1 MSDKITIQDII
12 ELLTEKHGMTKKD
25 AETFVKGMFELIEEA
40 LATEK
45 YVKVKGLGTFKL
57 TEVGSRESVNVNTGE
72 RIEIQGHTKISF
84 TPDTTM
90 KDLINK
96 PFAHFETVVLNEG
109 TTLED
114 TVTEIEGEEDEKE
127 EIIEEVTTENPEEGV
142 VAEKVKTIEE
152 AEVERPQE
160 EVSAVAEVEAETIKL
175 QEAETE
181 ENGNLME
188 EVSEAEMASATEEEA
203 AAEEL
208 TTPVEIIEEI
218 VNTEEEVV
226 PTEPEESAPVIP
238 AIEASIENI
247 IEEEAKGETIEEE
260 AKEETVEETVTESEP
275 QQEEEIMTIADAA
288 MMAAREEKTLSEV
301 IASEDINQKE
311 EEPEAPIIP
320 QEKVEEIKKQEETG
334 EKKAKTPWGI
344 IIAIILILCIA
355 GCIYCYLQ
363 PGDKKEL
370 PQTPATSTT
379 SQANESNATPIQP
392 QDSLAQDN
400 DTVNLPIH
408 TPEKEAVQQPQQT
421 NPAVTQQPA
430 SGTTTAGNKEV
441 AKVTL
446 ADTVEYDITG
456 TKTNYTLQEGESL
469 IKVAVKFYGTKKLW
483 PYIVKHNKDVIKDAD
498 RVPIGT
504 TLRIPE
510 LSPKK

>member
-142 VAEKVKTIEE
+142 VAEEVKTIEE

-181 ENGNLME
+181 ENGNLIE
-188 EVSEAEMASATEEEA
+188 EVSEAEMASATEAEA

-208 TTPVEIIEEI
+208 ITPVEIKEEI

-226 PTEPEESAPVIP
+226 PTEPEESTPVIP

-247 IEEEAKGETIEEE
+247 IEEEVKG
-260 AKEETVEETVTESEP
+260 ETVEETVTESEP

-334 EKKAKTPWGI
+334 EKKAKTPGGI

-355 GCIYCYLQ
+355 GCIYCYFQ

-400 DTVNLPIH
+400 DTVNLPVH

-421 NPAVTQQPA
+421 TPAVTQQPA
-430 SGTTTAGNKEV
+430 SGTTTGNKEV

-483 PYIVKHNKDVIKDAD
+483 PYIVKHNKSIIKDAD